1 MRRAA
6 ALILAGA
13 ALMLVAAGDPKTED
27 VHVVTQGETLSG
39 IAARAGVA
47 SAAIAD
53 ANGLS
58 SPFVVRIGQK
68 LTIPRQRSHVVTK
81 GDTGFG
87 IAIEYG
93 VPFEQIATANGL
105 DPNAKLK
112 PGRKL
117 IIPAVIGAPPQSVAA
132 APAAPAKPAGD
143 PKFRRPIAGAV
154 LLGWQRRADGGGH
167 EGLDF
172 AAQMGDRVGAAAAG
186 KVIYAG
192 DEPNRFGRLVVI
204 DHGND
209 WYSAYG
215 NLSKVTVKRGEQVR
229 AGERIGLAGDAGD
242 ADRPE
247 LHFEIRKDK
256 KPVDP
261 APLLGIDDSQ

>member
-1 MRRAA
+1 MRRVA
-6 ALILAGA
+6 ALILMGA
-13 ALMLVAAGDPKTED
+13 AAMLVAAGDPKTENE
-27 VHVVTQGETLSG
+27 HVVTEGETLNG

-47 SAAIAD
+47 SAAIAA
-53 ANGLS
+53 ANGLKD
-58 SPFVVRIGQK
+58 PFVVRIGQK
-68 LTIPRQRSHVVTK
+68 LTIPRQKTHVVAK

-87 IAIEYG
+87 IAIQYG
-93 VPFEQIATANGL
+93 VPFEQIAAANGL
-105 DPNAKLK
+105 DPDAKLK
-112 PGRKL
+112 PGQKL
-117 IIPAVIGAPPQSVAA
+117 AIPAVTEAPRQ
-132 APAAPAKPAGD
+132 PAAQVAKPAAD
-143 PKFRRPIAGAV
+143 PRFRRPVDGAV
-154 LLGWQRRADGGGH
+154 LLGWQRRADGRGH

-172 AAQMGDRVGAAAAG
+172 AADIGDRVGAAAAG
-186 KVIYAG
+186 RVIFAG

-209 WYSAYG
+209 WYTAYG

-247 LHFEIRKDK
+247 VHFEIRKDK

-261 APLLGIDDSQ
+261 APLLGIDNGG